1 MTAEESRALKIGDR
15 VYWRDD
21 PRDQG
26 TVTASS
32 WAGVEIKSDNSAK
45 AVGYYHND
53 IGPVTKVHVV
63 RW

>member
-1 MTAEESRALKIGDR
+1 MGDR

-26 TVTASS
+26 TVTACS
-32 WAGVEIKSDNSAK
+32 WAGVEIKWDSSTK
-45 AVGYYHND
+45 AVGYFHND
-53 IGPVTKVHVV
+53 MEPVTKVHVV